1 MIAPPN
7 ANQYPA
13 ITAVQYYQL
22 WEEFAKFMDKDSKM
36 KEIKEQWEQRSL
48 EQEDIIKGKVLRGIE
63 IDLFLGPEE
72 Q

>member
-7 ANQYPA
+7 ANQYPG

-36 KEIKEQWEQRSL
+36 KEIKEQ
-48 EQEDIIKGKVLRGIE
+48 
-63 IDLFLGPEE
+63 
-72 Q
+72 